1 MVYKADLIRY
11 LSLLSYFNAA
21 VAEKKKNDSDDHPVE
36 TAPPGDPARP
46 NATILGFTATFSRHD
61 QLALNTVFE
70 EIVYHQ
76 DVWDMLQAGWLA
88 PARFT
93 TIKAEMELA
102 DVAVSER
109 TGDFVAKGLS
119 GRVNTDE
126 VNELVVRT
134 WLDRAGAYGVGL
146 LFCLTWFRELK
157 L

>member
-1 MVYKADLIRY
+1 LVITLGCGGYRY
-11 LSLLSYFNAA
+11 LNLLGYFNRA
-21 VAEKKKNDSDDHPVE
+21 VTAKQKNYGKSDDDSQTRRATSTLE
-36 TAPPGDPARP
+36 TQSVAPRP

-61 QLALNTVFE
+61 QLALSSVFE

-93 TIKAEMELA
+93 TIKAKIQLA
-102 DVAVSER
+102 ECAVSER

-119 GRVNTDE
+119 GKVNTEE

-134 WLDRAGAYGVGL
+134 WLDRAG
-146 LFCLTWFRELK
+146 E
-157 L
+157 